1 MLYSPYQTYQQRSA
15 ETATP
20 IQLVL
25 MLYDGAIRFTRQGM
39 EATAIQNY
47 EQANLGYCKAEAIVN
62 ELMASL
68 NFSYPIS
75 KDLVRIY
82 EYVLHQL
89 IQANVYKKT
98 APAEEALHHLM
109 ELRDAW
115 KQIASPSSIQKQA

>member
-25 MLYDGAIRFTRQGM
+25 MLYDGAIRFAKQGM
-39 EATAIQNY
+39 DAAVKKNY
-47 EQANLGYCKAEAIVN
+47 ELANSSYCKAEAVVN
-62 ELMASL
+62 ELIASL
-68 NFSYPIS
+68 DFSYPIS
-75 KDLVRIY
+75 KELVRIY

-89 IQANVYKKT
+89 IQANIYKK
-98 APAEEALHHLM
+98 AEPAEEAIAHLA

-115 KQIASPSSIQKQA
+115 KQIAGSSSLQKQA